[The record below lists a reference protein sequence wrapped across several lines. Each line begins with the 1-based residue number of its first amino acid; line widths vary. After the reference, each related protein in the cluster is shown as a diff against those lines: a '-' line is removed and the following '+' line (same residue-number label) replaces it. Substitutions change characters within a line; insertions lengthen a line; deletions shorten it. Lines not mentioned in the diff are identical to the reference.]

1 MKRGLKRALAIAAI
15 VLAGAGGL
23 AVRVV
28 VEGRAALAE
37 GDAALAAKR
46 PADAIA
52 AWETAARW
60 YLPGAPHVD
69 EAYARLV
76 RLAGDPATSPPDAL
90 AAWRAVRGAA
100 RATRS
105 LWTPHAEH
113 LAAADAAIARL
124 SADDPEASLAGGADH
139 AARVAWHQREL
150 ARDPRPR
157 PLAVALACF
166 GIAAWLAGAAWLV
179 RRGAAGAART
189 AAGSA
194 STGSTA
200 RRFARRWRA
209 LAPAALTLAGLAAW
223 ALGLYTA

>member
-1 MKRGLKRALAIAAI
+1 MKRGVKRALVIAAI
-15 VLAGAGGL
+15 VLAGAGAL
-23 AVRVV
+23 ALRVV

-60 YLPGAPHVD
+60 YLPGAPHVG

-76 RLAGDPATSPPDAL
+76 RLGGDPATPPRHAL

-105 LWTPHAEH
+105 LWTPHAED

-139 AARVAWHQREL
+139 AARVAWHAREL

-157 PLAVALACF
+157 PLAVALACL
-166 GIAAWLAGAAWLV
+166 GIAAWLAGAAWRV
-179 RRGAAGAART
+179 RRGAAAAAPAT
-189 AAGSA
+189 GGIDSA
-194 STGSTA
+194 RSV
-200 RRFARRWRA
+200 RRRRA
-209 LAPAALTLAGLAAW
+209 LAPVALTLAGLAAW